1 MASKGEKI
9 LVAISSIAGLGA
21 AWFIRG
27 RKIKRLRKEA
37 EEAKQRQEQ
46 SEAYLDELEQT
57 VTTLDHLNGR
67 LNELNAG
74 INSARLENGEMD
86 QEKLNKVLKELCK
99 KYDIPDIDIESDIF
113 DFS

>member
-1 MASKGEKI
+1 MTSKGEKI
-9 LVAISSIAGLGA
+9 LVAVSSIAGLGA
-21 AWFIRG
+21 AWIIRG

-37 EEAKQRQEQ
+37 EEARQKQEQ
-46 SEAYLDELEQT
+46 FEAYLDGLEQS
-57 VTTLDHLNGR
+57 VTTLEHLNGR
-67 LNELNAG
+67 LTELNEG

-86 QEKLNKVLKELCK
+86 QEKLNKVLTELCK

>member
-1 MASKGEKI
+1 MASKVEKF
-9 LVAISSIAGLGA
+9 LVAVSSIAGLGA

-37 EEAKQRQEQ
+37 EEAKQKQEQ
-46 SEAYLDELEQT
+46 FEAYLDELEQS
-57 VTTLDHLNGR
+57 VTTLEHLNGR
-67 LNELNAG
+67 LTELNEG

-86 QEKLNKVLKELCK
+86 EEKLNKVLTELYK

>member
-1 MASKGEKI
+1 MTSKGEKI
-9 LVAISSIAGLGA
+9 LVAVSSVVGLGA

-27 RKIKRLRKEA
+27 RKIKRLRKEV
-37 EEAKQRQEQ
+37 EEARQMQEQ
-46 SEAYLDELEQT
+46 SEAFLDELEQS
-57 VTTLDHLNGR
+57 VTTLEHLNGR

-74 INSARLENGEMD
+74 INSVRLENGEMD
-86 QEKLNKVLKELCK
+86 QEKLNKVLTELCK